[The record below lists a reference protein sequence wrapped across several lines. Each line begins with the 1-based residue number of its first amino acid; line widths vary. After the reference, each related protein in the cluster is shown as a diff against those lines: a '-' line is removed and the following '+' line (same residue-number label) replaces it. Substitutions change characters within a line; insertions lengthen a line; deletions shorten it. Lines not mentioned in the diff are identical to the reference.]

1 VARHIMKPDPISIK
15 IVENCQAKLIA
26 LSVIRLWTLGA
37 ENSKFYLEILKIN
50 LNSPSSVR
58 PVNIIVSLTRGP
70 FYSIPIVDLSTGP
83 EVPLSVF
90 SDQSQKFPFLCR
102 TVETDCSHAVGT
114 AECLPFTLGEL
125 GASHSP
131 TYQEILSLIRVIWFK
146 SSTFATS
153 SSVSSS
159 FRSSVSILVSVWSSV
174 IRSSILLLTTIP
186 ESVVVVVV
194 VIPVVI
200 SIPL

>member
-37 ENSKFYLEILKIN
+37 
-50 LNSPSSVR
+50 SSVG

-70 FYSIPIVDLSTGP
+70 FYSIPIVDLSTSP

-90 SDQSQKFPFLCR
+90 SDQSQKFSFLCR
-102 TVETDCSHAVGT
+102 TVQTDCSHAVGT

-131 TYQEILSLIRVIWFK
+131 TYEEILSLIRVIWFK

-194 VIPVVI
+194 IPVVI

>member
-26 LSVIRLWTLGA
+26 LSVIRLWTLGT

-50 LNSPSSVR
+50 LNSPSSVG

-70 FYSIPIVDLSTGP
+70 FYSIPIVDLSTSP

-90 SDQSQKFPFLCR
+90 SDQSKKFSFLCR

-125 GASHSP
+125 GTSHSP

-194 VIPVVI
+194 IPVVI